1 MANQCCFKDLE
12 KAISDYLLWM
22 ISKGYAKSTFYLHE
36 RVLKHFS
43 CFVSRKEIPREDIF
57 TFDTLK
63 AFHEES
69 GLIHI
74 SSAIRG
80 LSRYLFEQGKI
91 TRPLQKERP
100 RLPEVYEEY
109 LVYYA
114 RLRQVLYLQIL
125 RSRRVLCALNSYLE
139 NAKIFLPA
147 VKINHLDA
155 FLAGYNAPF
164 TVQTRQHHRS
174 CLRGFLKYLYHER
187 RILKRDLA
195 ALLVGAP
202 VFAQAKPP
210 RFLRPYEVQKLF
222 SGLKDCTSWN
232 LRACAMLHLAFSS
245 GLRPREISL
254 LTLDDISFSQR
265 EVGLRDRKSNNP
277 VKLPLPEGTI
287 KAIAAYIVGARP
299 KSSQRAL
306 FLSFRVPY
314 APISACIVSQNIG
327 KCMRKVNLP
336 SSAYWLRHTYA
347 QNLLETGASIFEIK
361 EMLGHDL
368 IQTTSRYIHIHTSL
382 MREVLFDET
391 L

>member
-1 MANQCCFKDLE
+1 MIE
-12 KAISDYLLWM
+12 HAISDYLLWM
-22 ISKGYAKSTFYLHE
+22 VSKGYAKSSLYLHE

-43 CFVSRKEIPREDIF
+43 SFVSRKEIAREDIF
-57 TFDTLK
+57 TFDTLQ

-100 RLPEVYEEY
+100 RLPQVYEEY
-109 LVYYA
+109 LIYYA
-114 RLRQVLYLQIL
+114 RLRQVHHLQIL
-125 RSRRVLCALNSYLE
+125 RSTRVLAALCSYLE
-139 NAKIFLPA
+139 NANIPLSA
-147 VKINHLDA
+147 INITHLDA

-164 TVQTRQHHRS
+164 TVQTRQNNRS
-174 CLRGFLKYLYHER
+174 CLRGFLRYLYHER
-187 RILKRDLA
+187 GILKRDLA

-210 RFLRPYEVQKLF
+210 RFLRPHEVQKLF
-222 SGLKDCTSWN
+222 SGLRDCTAWN
-232 LRACAMLHLAFSS
+232 LRSRAMLHLAFSL

-265 EVGLRDRKSNNP
+265 EVILRDRKSNNP
-277 VKLPLPEGTI
+277 IKLPLPEGTI
-287 KAIAAYIVGARP
+287 KAIAAYIVGGRP
-299 KSSQRAL
+299 QSSQRAL

-314 APISACIVSQNIG
+314 APVSACIVSKDIG
-327 KCMRKVNLP
+327 TCMRKVNLRTSRNP
-336 SSAYWLRHTYA
+336 RVDASAYWLRHTYA

-368 IQTTSRYIHIHTSL
+368 IETTRRYIHIHTSL
-382 MREVLFDET
+382 MREVLFDEI